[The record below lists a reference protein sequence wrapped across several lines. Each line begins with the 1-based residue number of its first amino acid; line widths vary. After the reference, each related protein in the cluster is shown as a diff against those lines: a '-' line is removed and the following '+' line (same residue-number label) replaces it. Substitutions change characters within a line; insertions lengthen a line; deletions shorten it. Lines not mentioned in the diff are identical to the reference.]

1 MILAELS
8 PTEAAVGF
16 AVCAACIFFS
26 GLYSGAETGLYCVS
40 RLRLSVAAHRKN
52 KRAMLLQGLLQN
64 RPDSLATVLI
74 GTNIANYLAPLCMA
88 YLILKSA
95 APTLTEKQ
103 AAASAEFYTTVIL
116 TPIVFIFGEIV
127 PKNLFQRHADRI
139 MPYVAR
145 VLDVSRRLFRIVGL
159 IGLQRWIGTLF
170 LKRTASPSTGT
181 FLGSRA
187 QMYQLL
193 HEGAAEG
200 NLSRTQI
207 DMLESAHKL
216 RGIPIT
222 AVMVPLS
229 RIVMLRSDMVM
240 RDIRGVIQSS
250 RHSRLPVY
258 SGDRKKIVGVVHL
271 LDLIYMG
278 EDDRVDRVI
287 RKIPRVSAQ
296 TTVLDTLAVLQ
307 QKRRRIAA
315 IEDAAGNCLGIV
327 TVKDLAEELIGE
339 ITAW

>member
-1 MILAELS
+1 MIFAELS
-8 PTEAAVGF
+8 PTEATIGF

-52 KRAMLLQGLLQN
+52 KRAVLLQGLLQN

-88 YLILKSA
+88 FLILKSA
-95 APTLTEKQ
+95 SPNLTEHQ

-139 MPYVAR
+139 MPHIAS
-145 VLDVSRRLFRIVGL
+145 VLVFSRRLFKIVGL
-159 IGLQRWIGTLF
+159 IGLQRWIGTRF
-170 LKRTASPSTGT
+170 LEHTASTSPGT

-187 QMYQLL
+187 QMYQML

-200 NLSRTQI
+200 NLTRTQI

-216 RGIPIT
+216 RGMAVT

-229 RIVMLRSDMVM
+229 RIVMLRSDMDM
-240 RDIRGVIQSS
+240 KEIRGVIQSS

-258 SGDRKKIVGVVHL
+258 SGERKKIVGVAHL

-278 EDDRVDRVI
+278 EDDRLDRVI

>member
-8 PTEAAVGF
+8 PMEATVGF
-16 AVCAACIFFS
+16 AFCALCVIFS

-40 RLRLSVAAHRKN
+40 RLRLSVAAYRKN
-52 KRAMLLQGLLQN
+52 KRAMLLQDLLHH

-74 GTNIANYLAPLCMA
+74 GTNIANYLAPLSLA
-88 YLILKSA
+88 FLILKSA
-95 APTLTEKQ
+95 SPNLTERQ
-103 AAASAEFYTTVIL
+103 AAGSAEFYTTVIL
-116 TPIVFIFGEIV
+116 TPMIFIFGEIV
-127 PKNLFQRHADRI
+127 PKNLFQRHADRF
-139 MPYVAR
+139 MPHIAPMLVF
-145 VLDVSRRLFRIVGL
+145 SRRLFRLAGL

-170 LKRTASPSTGT
+170 LKHSASPGTGT

-200 NLSRTQI
+200 NLTRTQI

-216 RGIPIT
+216 RGIPVT

-229 RIVMLRSDMVM
+229 RIVMLRSDMAM
-240 RDIRGVIQSS
+240 KDIRGVIQSS

-258 SGDRKKIVGVVHL
+258 SGERKQIIGVAHL

-278 EDDRVDRVI
+278 ENDRLDRVI
-287 RKIPRVSAQ
+287 REIPRVTAQ

-307 QKRRRIAA
+307 LKRRRIAA
-315 IEDAAGNCLGIV
+315 IEDAAGHCLGIV
-327 TVKDLAEELIGE
+327 IVKDLAEELIGE